1 MDQRQIN
8 IKKLVQMRIDP
19 HLSQPKYSKIVYNH
33 KTFHTKQSTLN
44 KMTPNKIHIKHSQR
58 PEIVSDEKIE

>member
-44 KMTPNKIHIKHSQR
+44 KMTPNKIHI
-58 PEIVSDEKIE
+58 